1 MSPKSTMADTV
12 PHSIHLRD
20 RESNMVD
27 AGLGLESCC
36 LSDYR
41 DSVWENGKVLEME
54 GGGGSIE

>member
-1 MSPKSTMADTV
+1 MADAV